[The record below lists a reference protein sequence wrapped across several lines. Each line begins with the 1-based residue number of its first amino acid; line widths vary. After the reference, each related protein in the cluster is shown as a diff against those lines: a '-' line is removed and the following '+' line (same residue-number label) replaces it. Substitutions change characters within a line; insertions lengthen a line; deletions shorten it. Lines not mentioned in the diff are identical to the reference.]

1 MSYPVRTGPT
11 TKPLAIVIAAQ
22 MRIAMPK
29 TAQTHRHV
37 PVNAK
42 HALKHAANSSP
53 AAKAAFK
60 RAAPAVKAATP
71 HLKALAQPGKGM
83 LSSLRHG
90 VSAMHA
96 LRQVTHEMGKQKSAA
111 PKSLAGP
118 SAASSVASAFKAAA
132 SSSPAAAAA
141 FQRAGPAVANAQHH
155 VEALSR
161 LQETPNR
168 SLLSSLGHG
177 IQAVRALRQVTQGMR
192 GASQFAPI
200 VSAHDGS
207 HTKTSGHTSAHTHE
221 RAAPAPANA
230 IDHRALLVQL
240 RQQIASAHSTHA
252 DGKHGVSITFG
263 AQAAGIQV
271 SGMRNSAASGPTPF
285 AAMLIKRSNARA
297 LASFKA
303 KT

>member
-1 MSYPVRTGPT
+1 VNNTFRTGPAA
-11 TKPLAIVIAAQ
+11 KPLAIVIAAQ

-29 TAQTHRHV
+29 TAQPHRHA
-37 PVNAK
+37 PVNVK

-71 HLKALAQPGKGM
+71 HLKALAQPGKGL

-96 LRQVTHEMGKQKSAA
+96 LRQVTREMGKQTSVA
-111 PKSLAGP
+111 PTAST
-118 SAASSVASAFKAAA
+118 ASSVASAFKAAA

-141 FQRAGPAVANAQHH
+141 FQRAGPAVAKAQHH

-177 IQAVRALRQVTQGMR
+177 MQAVRALRQVTQGMR
-192 GASQFAPI
+192 GASEFAPI
-200 VSAHDGS
+200 ASGHDGS
-207 HTKTSGHTSAHTHE
+207 QAQTSEHTSAHTPE
-221 RAAPAPANA
+221 RTAPAPAHA
-230 IDHRALLVQL
+230 INHRALLVQL
-240 RQQIASAHSTHA
+240 RQQVGSAHSVHA
-252 DGKHGVSITFG
+252 NGNHTVSTAFG
-263 AQAAGIQV
+263 AQV
-271 SGMRNSAASGPTPF
+271 SGTSSSGTSSSGTSGSTPF
-285 AAMLIKRSNARA
+285 AAMLIVRRNARA
-297 LASFKA
+297 LSSSKDL
-303 KT
+303 T